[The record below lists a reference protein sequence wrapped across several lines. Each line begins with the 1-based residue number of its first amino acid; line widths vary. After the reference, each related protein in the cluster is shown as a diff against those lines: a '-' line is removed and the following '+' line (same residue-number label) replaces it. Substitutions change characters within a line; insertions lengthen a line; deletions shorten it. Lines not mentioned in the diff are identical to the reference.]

1 MEPDSYG
8 RPSGKIGKFNTF
20 KLYYCF
26 MLRKIPLIIAVFIL
40 LILIPI
46 SIISFD
52 KEFYFSEFA
61 KYGIY
66 DKFERDIN
74 SEIAKVIDYINNKG
88 EIESDFFN
96 DKEKEHLK
104 DVRNLFNISKF
115 LIVLCIIIIGVN
127 YYFLRKRGFLD
138 GLNKGAVLTIIFIF
152 ILFITIL
159 INFNL
164 GFIIFHKLMFENNL
178 WLLNPAEDNLI
189 VLLPEEIFFDI
200 AIRAFS
206 LSFISALVIILFKK
220 SLNSQ
225 I

>member
-1 MEPDSYG
+1 
-8 RPSGKIGKFNTF
+8 
-20 KLYYCF
+20 

-115 LIVLCIIIIGVN
+115 LIALCIIIIGVS
-127 YYFLRKRGFLD
+127 YYFLRKREFLD
-138 GLNKGAVLTIIFIF
+138 GLNKGALLTIIFIL

-164 GFIIFHKLMFENNL
+164 GFVIFHKLLFENDL
-178 WLLNPAEDNLI
+178 WLLNPEEDNLI

-200 AIRAFS
+200 AVRAFS
-206 LSFISALVIILFKK
+206 LSFISALIIILLKK
-220 SLNSQ
+220 FV
-225 I
+225 